1 MTDCTVP
8 PATAPAPVRLHQ
20 AFLASY
26 APSDEGLYDD
36 HSTRRLRGREHS
48 MIPNSETIELSPSP
62 YHSPRRPR

>member
-26 APSDEGLYDD
+26 APGDEGPYDD
-36 HSTRRLRGREHS
+36 ASVR
-48 MIPNSETIELSPSP
+48 
-62 YHSPRRPR
+62 